1 MSGTRL
7 RLEVGI
13 ESLRLRAPFRI
24 SGYTFETVPVTVVTL
39 SDGAHVGRGEAAG
52 VYYLDDTPDKMVAQI
67 EAHRARLERGITRDE
82 LTKLLPASGARNA
95 IDCALW
101 DLEAQQTGQSAWQL
115 AGLKAPEPRITTFT
129 LGADDP
135 ATIAEGA
142 RKYAHAQAIK
152 LKLSGEL
159 DVDIARVRALREA
172 RPDVWLGVDANQG
185 YTLSTLS
192 KLVPTLVDAH
202 VLLLEQP
209 LRRGNEAD
217 LAGFEC
223 PIPIA
228 ADESVQGL
236 ADIGEQLIGRF
247 DVVNVKL
254 DKCGGLTE
262 ALQMAQAVRAL
273 GLKLMVGNMV
283 GTSLAMAPAFVFA
296 QLCDY
301 VDLDGPTF
309 LSVDRTPGLRYES
322 GRVWSPPE
330 VWGSPRKG
338 ELARAHGAA

>member
-1 MSGTRL
+1 MSV
-7 RLEVGI
+7 EVAV
-13 ESLRLRAPFRI
+13 EDLALRAPFRI
-24 SGYTFETVPVTVVTL
+24 SGYTFHSVPVAVVTV
-39 SDGAHVGRGEAAG
+39 SEGGHRGRGEAAG
-52 VYYLDDTPDKMVAQI
+52 VYYLEDTPAQI
-67 EAHRARLERGITRDE
+67 ASTVESHRPQLENGITREE
-82 LTKLLPASGARNA
+82 LAQLLPIGGARNA

-101 DLEAQQTGQSAWQL
+101 DLEARRTGRPVWQL
-115 AGLKAPEPRITTFT
+115 AGLSAPEPRLTTFT

-135 ATIAEGA
+135 ATIVAGA
-142 RKYAHAQAIK
+142 RQLPHAQALK
-152 LKLSGEL
+152 LKLSGDLEA
-159 DVDIARVRALREA
+159 DIARVQALRAA

-185 YTLSTLS
+185 YTLDSLAR
-192 KLVPTLVDAH
+192 LLPTLVEAH

-209 LRRGNEAD
+209 LRRGAEAD

-236 ADIGEQLIGRF
+236 ADVDERLVGRF

-262 ALQMAQAVRAL
+262 ALQMARKVRAL

-283 GTSLAMAPAFVFA
+283 GTSLAMAPAFAFA

-309 LSVDRTPGLRYES
+309 LRADREPALRYEA
-322 GRVWSPPE
+322 GRVWCPPD
-330 VWGSPRKG
+330 VWG
-338 ELARAHGAA
+338 